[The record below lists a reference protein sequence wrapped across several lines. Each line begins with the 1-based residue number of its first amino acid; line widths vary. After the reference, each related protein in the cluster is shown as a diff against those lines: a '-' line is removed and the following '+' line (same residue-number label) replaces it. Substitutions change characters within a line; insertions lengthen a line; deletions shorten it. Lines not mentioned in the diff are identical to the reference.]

1 MSELN
6 PIPDLLAALQTGL
19 LATDEGTV
27 ASYIPEL
34 AHADRSWFGI
44 ALATLDGHV
53 YAAGDAATPFTIQ
66 SVSKPFVYALAL
78 ADNGLD
84 EVIKWVGV
92 EPSGDAFNAI
102 RLEARTGRPRNP
114 MVNAGAILT
123 ASLVFGA
130 KPAEKLD
137 RIRAGLS
144 LFAGRELSVDHD
156 VFDSEAST
164 GDRNRAIAYLM
175 RSAGS
180 LHADVEDTLSV
191 YFQQCAIRVDARDV
205 AVMAATLANAGVNP
219 ITGVTVVSP
228 DVAAHVLT
236 VMATCGMYDF
246 AGEWLM
252 RVGLP
257 AKSGVSGGI
266 AAALPGQFGIGLFS
280 PPLDARGN
288 SVRGIAAC
296 EELSARFGLHL
307 MQSPQASVPALPTV
321 TTARTT
327 RSDVERDRTEREVLT
342 RSGGAISIRTVLG
355 DLGFATAE
363 RLVREVCDNREGVSW
378 VVLDLDR
385 VGRLHP
391 VAKRLLDTLAARL
404 DEADVTIVVVDGS
417 ERGLL
422 FYPAQQFT
430 SRNEALA
437 WCEDALLAAGRRT
450 VGGSR

>member
-6 PIPDLLAALQTGL
+6 PIPDLLAGLHDGL
-19 LATDEGTV
+19 LATDQGTV
-27 ASYIPEL
+27 AAYIPEL

-44 ALATLDGHV
+44 ALAALDGHV
-53 YAAGDAATPFTIQ
+53 YAAGDADRPFTIQ

-78 ADNGLD
+78 ADAGLD

-123 ASLVFGA
+123 TSLVFGA

-137 RIRAGLS
+137 RILAGLS
-144 LFAGRELSVDHD
+144 NFAGRELSVDHD
-156 VFDSEAST
+156 VYDSEASSA
-164 GDRNRAIAYLM
+164 DRNRAIAYLM

-180 LHADVEDTLSV
+180 LRADVEDTLGV
-191 YFQQCAIRVDARDV
+191 YFQQCSILVDARDV

-219 ITGVTVVSP
+219 ITGAAVVSP

-236 VMATCGMYDF
+236 IMATCGMYDF

-280 PPLDARGN
+280 PPLDTRGN

-307 MQSPQASVPALPTV
+307 MRSPSAPVLLPSV
-321 TTARTT
+321 TTGQTA
-327 RSDVERDRTEREVLT
+327 RSDVERDRAERDVLT
-342 RSGGAISIRTVLG
+342 RRGAAISIRSVLG

-363 RLVREVCDNREGVSW
+363 RLAREICEQRDGVSW
-378 VVLDLDR
+378 IILDLDR
-385 VGRLHP
+385 AGLLHP
-391 VAKRLLDTLAARL
+391 VAKRLLDTLAERL
-404 DEADVTIVVVDGS
+404 DEAGVTMVVVDGS
-417 ERGLL
+417 SRGLL
-422 FYPAQQFT
+422 SYPAQQFT
-430 SRNEALA
+430 TRNEALA
-437 WCEDALLAAGRRT
+437 WCEDALLRT
-450 VGGSR
+450 